1 MSAGAGAVQSD
12 ADHVDTALAAIDS
25 AKALAKAGR
34 GTLLRVGSILSTDDN
49 SPDDVIVVLDY
60 PVLRDMKPGMVL
72 ILAKQGCEPIDDCLI
87 ARRVTQV
94 TDKYGVE
101 TEPYGG
107 AEGLLLTRSRFATG
121 SPGKRHEPTVPSA
134 PTHRRAAPDTDCLA
148 RAPSGPAAPQ
158 ILVGPAGYL
167 AGHKWHPMGCWLASA
182 LGMQC
187 TISLVGC
194 FPPRISCRMAIAFY
208 GSPALSG

>member
-1 MSAGAGAVQSD
+1 MQSD

-107 AEGLLLTRSRFATG
+107 AEGLLLTQIKATLLG
-121 SPGKRHEPTVPSA
+121 SVAYAVDLNTGAIRDLRGDRNHPITVRDGVTREEA
-134 PTHRRAAPDTDCLA
+134 RTHRAVSAD
-148 RAPSGPAAPQ
+148 
-158 ILVGPAGYL
+158 
-167 AGHKWHPMGCWLASA
+167 ASTGGA
-182 LGMQC
+182 
-187 TISLVGC
+187 
-194 FPPRISCRMAIAFY
+194 
-208 GSPALSG
+208 